1 MTTLPDCDIYLTK
14 SGEGIRHCPLGTLPP
29 AGGGEDPAEDFALRS
44 SLPALRNP
52 SRRYPPSGEKKLGT
66 GTFFWKVR
74 RGWHSQYCEK
84 FVRIL

>member
-14 SGEGIRHCPLGTLPP
+14 SGEGIRYCPLGTLPP
-29 AGGGEDPAEDFALRS
+29 AGGGEDPAEDLALRG
-44 SLPALRNP
+44 PLRRTP
-52 SRRYPPSGEKKLGT
+52 IPGEKPGM
-66 GTFFWKVR
+66 GTFFWKAR